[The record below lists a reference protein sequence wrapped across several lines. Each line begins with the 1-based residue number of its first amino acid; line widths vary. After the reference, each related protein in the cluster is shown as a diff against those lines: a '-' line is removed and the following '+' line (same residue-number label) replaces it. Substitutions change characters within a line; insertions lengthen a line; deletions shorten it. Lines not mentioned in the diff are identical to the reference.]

1 MSQIILHSDPRR
13 RRRFCNNNSSRGEQ
27 QLKGIEV
34 NRYPILMAVFDGSG
48 GEEIAQQQKQ
58 QNKKSFLN
66 SVGVF

>member
-1 MSQIILHSDPRR
+1 MSQIILHSDARR

-66 SVGVF
+66 SVGIF